1 MSLITEEL
9 YSRMVTIP
17 ISLPQTILGPNSSLV
32 VASVKLELGDVLRFR
47 WMNMHLIQTSAALG
61 TKVNSALGWG
71 YAGIYAGVRHHL
83 PTGIPLALI
92 VSSTAGVRSTNP
104 FAKRDFSSPDT
115 YEVIVTNNVTDAT
128 VKVALSGCLQ
138 LFVKK

>member
-17 ISLPQTILGPNSSLV
+17 ISLPQTLIGPNSSLV

-47 WMNMHLIQTSAALG
+47 WLNMHLIQTSAALA
-61 TKVNSALGWG
+61 TRVNSSLGWS
-71 YAGIYAGVRHHL
+71 YAGLYAGVRHHL
-83 PTGIPLALI
+83 PTGVPLALI
-92 VSSTAGVRSTNP
+92 VSSTLGVRSTNA
-104 FAKRDFSSPDT
+104 FAKRDFSSPDI

-128 VKVALSGCLQ
+128 IKVAVSGCLQ